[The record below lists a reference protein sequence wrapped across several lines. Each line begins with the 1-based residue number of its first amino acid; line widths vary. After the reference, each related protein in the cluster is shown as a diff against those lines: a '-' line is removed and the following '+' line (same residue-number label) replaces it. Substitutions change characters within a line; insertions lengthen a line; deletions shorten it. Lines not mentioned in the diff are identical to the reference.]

1 MDGEWTMTGQCEMC
15 GCTTTHYDRI
25 AARGGLYI
33 FFCKEDCTQ
42 KEVKQ

>member
-1 MDGEWTMTGQCEMC
+1 MTDEWTMTGQCETC
-15 GCTTTHYDRI
+15 GCITTNYDKQ
-25 AARGGLYI
+25 AATGGLYI